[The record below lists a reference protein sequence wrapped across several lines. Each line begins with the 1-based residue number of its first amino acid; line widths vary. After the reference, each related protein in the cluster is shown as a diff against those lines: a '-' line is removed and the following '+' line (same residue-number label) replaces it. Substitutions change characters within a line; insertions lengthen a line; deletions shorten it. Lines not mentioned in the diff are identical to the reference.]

1 MALTRLHVAADCGFW
16 PAAAQAVLE
25 FARDHGAQERQLGAL
40 TWVVPSGA
48 LAQCARAALHEASG
62 RRALILPRVVPLV
75 TWLGD
80 REDSGIEARVE
91 IFSALRSNE
100 WIARSF
106 GEQSETL
113 WSLAS
118 DVARI
123 CDELTLAAV
132 DQPEALEERLQTSLA
147 RHFGRRA
154 SRVLQAPAQLV
165 LRLWRARREAGDG
178 AARMIAAL
186 AVRATALQGPLVYLG
201 GAIATAEATAVEPWE
216 RAFVERAAARSEVL
230 HLVPDV
236 AMALTT
242 APMLG
247 AAWPEL
253 IASGESAPIAA
264 RAQALLG
271 RASVPPVVLTCGAS
285 LEETASVVAQ
295 QTLRWLGEG
304 RATIALVALDR
315 LLARRVRAL
324 LERAEVLVRDET
336 GWKLSTTS
344 AAASIMRWL
353 DLVRDD
359 FYWRDLL
366 DWLKSSFT
374 LADRAGKAHEVAVIE
389 RAIRSS
395 GVVQGAQ
402 AIRRA
407 LTEAAQHDDTM
418 LDRAAYDR
426 PTYDRALEVLR
437 LVEAEVQATRR
448 ATNTLSGQLRAL
460 RHAMTALGMQ
470 TGLDADP
477 VGRTVLAELDRL
489 DHQLASQRAAAT
501 FADFRALLA
510 LRFEEAA
517 YVDTAVESPVAMVT
531 LASAALR
538 DFDAVALVGADAS
551 HLPSATSELLF
562 MSNAVR
568 AELGLATAERSRME
582 ESARLAVLLAR
593 TPFTL
598 AAWRARIGDEPN
610 PVSPLLERLQF
621 VSRQATGDDLVR
633 EPQWLDYGVS
643 PVPATLPRP
652 VAPQLLPPRVT
663 AGDAQ
668 SLVDCPYQFYARRM
682 LGLDEPDDVIEL
694 PDKRDFGIALHEVL
708 KRFHRSWGGADFSA
722 LGAAELVTSLREHA
736 RAVFAPQLARAP
748 GMLAYQRRFDGLVA
762 GYVAWLQQHAAA
774 GWRWTA
780 GEESHRASVAL
791 RDGRNVELA
800 GRIDRVD
807 ARPGG
812 ATVLIDYKARDP
824 VVLRRALGRRGEEIQ
839 LPFYGLLLPRPPD
852 EAQYLCFDRARDR
865 RGGVESVAPDEAL
878 GPLTE
883 AIGVRLREDL
893 QRIADGAPL
902 PAIGCET
909 VCGRCE
915 MRGLCRRDH
924 WAQEDDRGAE
934 T

>member
-40 TWVVPSGA
+40 MGR
-48 LAQCARAALHEASG
+48 AQWCTGPMCPRRAARGFPRSA
-62 RRALILPRVVPLV
+62 ILPRVVPLV

-80 REDSGIEARVE
+80 PEDSGIEARVE

-132 DQPEALEERLQTSLA
+132 DQPEALEERLQASLA

-154 SRVLQAPAQLV
+154 GRVLQAPAQLV

-186 AVRATALQGPLVYLG
+186 AARAAALQGPLVYLSD
-201 GAIATAEATAVEPWE
+201 AIATAEATAVEPWE

-253 IASGESAPIAA
+253 TASGESAPIAA

-407 LTEAAQHDDTM
+407 LTEAARHDDTM
-418 LDRAAYDR
+418 LDRAAYDQA
-426 PTYDRALEVLR
+426 PYHRALEVLR
-437 LVEAEVQATRR
+437 LVEAEVQATQR

-477 VGRTVLAELDRL
+477 VGRAVLAELDRL

-501 FADFRALLA
+501 LADFRALLV
-510 LRFEEAA
+510 LRFEEVA

-531 LASAALR
+531 LAAAALR

-551 HLPSATSELLF
+551 HLPTTMSELLF

-568 AELGLATAERSRME
+568 AELGWSPPSERALKNRRGSRCCWPGHRSRWLPGAPA
-582 ESARLAVLLAR
+582 SATSPIRCHRFSSGCSSSAGRRPVTISCGSLSGSTMVCRPCLPRCRGPLRRSCCRRGSRRVMHRVWSIAR
-593 TPFTL
+593 TSSMPD
-598 AAWRARIGDEPN
+598 ACSASMN
-610 PVSPLLERLQF
+610 P
-621 VSRQATGDDLVR
+621 
-633 EPQWLDYGVS
+633 
-643 PVPATLPRP
+643 
-652 VAPQLLPPRVT
+652 
-663 AGDAQ
+663 
-668 SLVDCPYQFYARRM
+668 M
-682 LGLDEPDDVIEL
+682 
-694 PDKRDFGIALHEVL
+694 
-708 KRFHRSWGGADFSA
+708 
-722 LGAAELVTSLREHA
+722 
-736 RAVFAPQLARAP
+736 
-748 GMLAYQRRFDGLVA
+748 M
-762 GYVAWLQQHAAA
+762 
-774 GWRWTA
+774 
-780 GEESHRASVAL
+780 
-791 RDGRNVELA
+791 
-800 GRIDRVD
+800 
-807 ARPGG
+807 
-812 ATVLIDYKARDP
+812 
-824 VVLRRALGRRGEEIQ
+824 
-839 LPFYGLLLPRPPD
+839 
-852 EAQYLCFDRARDR
+852 
-865 RGGVESVAPDEAL
+865 
-878 GPLTE
+878 
-883 AIGVRLREDL
+883 
-893 QRIADGAPL
+893 
-902 PAIGCET
+902 
-909 VCGRCE
+909 
-915 MRGLCRRDH
+915 
-924 WAQEDDRGAE
+924 
-934 T
+934 